1 MLASFACVEFD
12 HDFLVEADNIQLEKI
27 TMVPAAIPYPLDM
40 PNIEV
45 EEYNVIINVLG
56 LRNLLSTGLLPIKKA
71 YVKFS
76 VKSLLPSAQA
86 KAVNDIFTTPD
97 EGGSDPNIR
106 TTIKFTVNIS
116 SDPWYCPRMTCTTY
130 DKLYFEG
137 MAQPILGTFA
147 LKLGD
152 ILRETRKKDADT
164 ISQLEKFN
172 DLIKRTVEQKNL
184 TPDKTVL

>member
-1 MLASFACVEFD
+1 M
-12 HDFLVEADNIQLEKI
+12 

-97 EGGSDPNIR
+97 EGGTDPNIR
-106 TTIKFTVNIS
+106 TTIKFSVNIS

-137 MAQPILGTFA
+137 MAQPILGTFT
-147 LKLGD
+147 LRLGD
-152 ILRETRKKDADT
+152 ILKETRKKDADT
-164 ISQLEKFN
+164 IAQLEKFN
-172 DLIKRTVEQKNL
+172 DLLKRTVEQKKQ
-184 TPDKTVL
+184 TPDKTVLQILRSILAVEDKSKQEKLERLRA